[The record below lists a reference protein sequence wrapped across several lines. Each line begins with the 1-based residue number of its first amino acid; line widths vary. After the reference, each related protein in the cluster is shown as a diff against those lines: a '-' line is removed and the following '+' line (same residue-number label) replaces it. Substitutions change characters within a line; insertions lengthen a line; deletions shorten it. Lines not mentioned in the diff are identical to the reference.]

1 MKTNAG
7 RLLAAALFAT
17 GCTLGSV
24 RLAAL
29 QEPPAQSG
37 SPADQTSPQTPAT
50 DQNPAQPNTQ
60 AVPEAMPPVDQ
71 AAPPSDVTKPADLAA
86 PDNAVAPISQESGSP
101 ATTETKELL
110 LNSRIGPN
118 YLIGPEDVLSVD
130 VFNVP
135 ELSKLKV
142 EVGNDGNI
150 SVPLLGNVKAAGLT
164 QHQLRDELAE
174 EWGKKY
180 LQDPQVTVTI
190 EDFKSRP
197 VSVVGAVA
205 KPGEYYLTGRR
216 TLVEVLAM
224 AGGPASLGAAA
235 GKEVMVQRPGGFE
248 DVPLVDGL
256 RQTAPDQVSIEMK
269 KLLYT
274 QDTDL
279 NIEIKPFD
287 IVSVSRAGIV
297 YIVGAV
303 TRPGGYVLDS
313 KDSVSVLE
321 ALAMAQGVGPNA
333 KTSEAR
339 IIKRSDTGVQKEMP
353 IDLKKMMEG
362 KSSDV
367 TLAANDILFVPNSAA
382 KAVGKQT
389 LATTIG
395 MLTGLVIYRGL

>member
-1 MKTNAG
+1 MKVNAG
-7 RLLAAALFAT
+7 RLLAVALFAT
-17 GCTLGSV
+17 GCTLGGA

-29 QEPPAQSG
+29 QEPAAPG
-37 SPADQTSPQTPAT
+37 STPADQTSPQTPAT
-50 DQNPAQPNTQ
+50 DQNPAQPGTQ
-60 AVPEAMPPVDQ
+60 AVPEAVPPVDQ

-86 PDNAVAPISQESGSP
+86 PDNAVAPVSQQAGAP
-101 ATTETKELL
+101 ATDTKDLL
-110 LNSRIGPN
+110 LNNRIGPN
-118 YLIGPEDVLSVD
+118 YLIGPEDLLSID
-130 VFNVP
+130 VFDVP

-150 SVPLLGNVKAAGLT
+150 SVPLLGSVKAAGLT

-174 EWGKKY
+174 QWGKKY

-190 EDFKSRP
+190 DEFKSRP

-216 TLVEVLAM
+216 NLVEVLAM
-224 AGGPASLGAAA
+224 AGGPANLGAAA
-235 GKEVMVQRPGGFE
+235 GKEVMVERPGGFQ
-248 DVPLVDGL
+248 DVPQVDGL
-256 RQTAPDQVSIEMK
+256 RQTAPDKVSIEMK
-269 KLLYT
+269 KLLYS
-274 QDTDL
+274 QDTGLD
-279 NIEIKPFD
+279 IEIEPFD
-287 IVSVSRAGIV
+287 IVSVSRAGVV
-297 YIVGAV
+297 YVVGAV
-303 TRPGGYVLDS
+303 TRPGGYLLES

-333 KTSEAR
+333 KTKDVR
-339 IIKRSDTGVQKEMP
+339 IIKRSDTGVQKEIP

-362 KSSDV
+362 KSPDV

-389 LATTIG
+389 LVTSIG